1 MRGRR
6 TLRRNNLGSTMP
18 PAPTGKITFL
28 FTDIEGSTQLLHHLA
43 DRYVDVLGEHRRL
56 LRAGFQEAGG
66 YEVDTSGDGFFL
78 AFAEATDALKG
89 ALAGQQAIAGHRWPE
104 GAPIRVRMG
113 IHTGEA
119 TPAFGGYVGLDVH
132 RAARIMAAGYGG
144 QILLSQATQ
153 TLIEGNLPEGVTLR
167 DLGEYRLK
175 DLSRPE
181 HIFQVV
187 TAALPLDF
195 PPLRTLDV
203 ISNNL
208 PIQLTS
214 FIGREREIEEVKRL
228 LSATRLLTLHGA
240 GGAGKTR
247 LANQV
252 AADLVEE
259 FRNGVWLVDLA
270 PLADPALVVQTV
282 ASTLGVREVA
292 GRTLLDTLADSLR
305 PKTLLL
311 VLDNCEH
318 LVSAC
323 AHLAEGLLH
332 ACPNLR
338 ILATSREALRIAGET
353 AYRVPSLSLPSA
365 PLPLERIT
373 QYEAVRLFIDRAAAA
388 LDGFTVTP
396 QSLQAVVSICGQLDG
411 MPLAIELAAARVK
424 ALSVEQIAERLR
436 DRFQLLTR
444 GSRTALPRHQTLRAT
459 IDWSHDLLSEHERIL
474 LRRLAVFAGGWTL
487 EAAEGVCGDE
497 SMDPADVLDRLTRLV
512 DKSLVI
518 MEALDGET
526 RYRLL
531 ETVRQYSREKLL
543 DSGEATRIRDR
554 HRGSYLELAERAEP
568 MLIGPEQSAWMER
581 LEVEHSNLRVA
592 LEWSKTGDGGAE
604 ALVRLAAAL
613 WRFWN
618 VRGYG
623 SEGRGWLEAAL
634 SQAGHAPRATRAR
647 LLFGAGVLA
656 WFQQES
662 GRAAA
667 LGEESLALARELG
680 DKRAVA
686 HSLRLLAAVAW
697 YDYERAKAL
706 GEESLALFREL
717 GDKLGISAVL
727 RFLGF
732 HAMTYD
738 EFEAAMAPFEES
750 LRLARA
756 LKDERGI
763 AWSLHGLGGVPF
775 QQARYEEAV
784 ALHEEAL
791 SLFRDLGDK
800 WGMSSALGS
809 LGAIA
814 RYRGDYERAA
824 TLLEESLQVRKEMGS
839 KAMIP
844 LPLLRLGL
852 LAQDQGDYQRAKSF
866 YEESLA
872 LYREVGQPAPG
883 PAGER
888 WGVADALRAL
898 GIAARH
904 EGDYARAAALLEESV
919 EISREVRNKSS
930 LADALDSLGTV
941 AFCQGNDKRAGA
953 LQREALALRR
963 QLGQRR
969 GVAESLEGLA
979 SLAAAGGKPERAV
992 RLLGAA
998 EALREAIGT
1007 PLPPSDCPAYERS
1020 VSTLQQRLDERLFTT
1035 TWAEGRVMT
1044 PEAAIEYALSEH
1056 L

>member
-1 MRGRR
+1 
-6 TLRRNNLGSTMP
+6 
-18 PAPTGKITFL
+18 
-28 FTDIEGSTQLLHHLA
+28 
-43 DRYVDVLGEHRRL
+43 
-56 LRAGFQEAGG
+56 
-66 YEVDTSGDGFFL
+66 
-78 AFAEATDALKG
+78 
-89 ALAGQQAIAGHRWPE
+89 
-104 GAPIRVRMG
+104 
-113 IHTGEA
+113 
-119 TPAFGGYVGLDVH
+119 
-132 RAARIMAAGYGG
+132 
-144 QILLSQATQ
+144 
-153 TLIEGNLPEGVTLR
+153 
-167 DLGEYRLK
+167 
-175 DLSRPE
+175 
-181 HIFQVV
+181 
-187 TAALPLDF
+187 
-195 PPLRTLDV
+195 
-203 ISNNL
+203 
-208 PIQLTS
+208 
-214 FIGREREIEEVKRL
+214 
-228 LSATRLLTLHGA
+228 
-240 GGAGKTR
+240 
-247 LANQV
+247 
-252 AADLVEE
+252 
-259 FRNGVWLVDLA
+259 
-270 PLADPALVVQTV
+270 
-282 ASTLGVREVA
+282 
-292 GRTLLDTLADSLR
+292 
-305 PKTLLL
+305 
-311 VLDNCEH
+311 
-318 LVSAC
+318 
-323 AHLAEGLLH
+323 
-332 ACPNLR
+332 
-338 ILATSREALRIAGET
+338 
-353 AYRVPSLSLPSA
+353 
-365 PLPLERIT
+365 
-373 QYEAVRLFIDRAAAA
+373 
-388 LDGFTVTP
+388 
-396 QSLQAVVSICGQLDG
+396 

-459 IDWSHDLLSEHERIL
+459 IDWSYDLLSEHERIL

-497 SMDPADVLDRLTRLV
+497 SMDPADVLDRLTGLV

-518 MEALDGET
+518 MEVLNGET

-531 ETVRQYSREKLL
+531 ETVRQYAREKLL

-554 HRGSYLELAERAEP
+554 HRDSYLELAERAEP
-568 MLIGPEQSAWMER
+568 MLIGPEQGAWMER

-634 SQAGHAPRATRAR
+634 SQAGQAPRAARAR

-662 GRAAA
+662 GRAAT

-686 HSLRLLAAVAW
+686 DSLRLLAAVAW

-727 RFLGF
+727 RFLGV

-738 EFEAAMAPFEES
+738 EFEAAIAPFEES

-756 LKDERGI
+756 LKDKRGI

-814 RYRGDYERAA
+814 RYRGDYERAV
-824 TLLEESLQVRKEMGS
+824 TLLEESLQVRQEMGS

-852 LAQDQGDYQRAKSF
+852 LAQDQGDYRRAKSF

-872 LYREVGQPAPG
+872 LYREVGPPAPG

-888 WGVADALRAL
+888 WGVADTLRAL
-898 GIAARH
+898 GIATWH
-904 EGDYARAAALLEESV
+904 EGDYVRAAALLEESI

-941 AFCQGNDKRAGA
+941 ASCQGKDKRAGA
-953 LQREALALRR
+953 LKREAL
-963 QLGQRR
+963 
-969 GVAESLEGLA
+969 
-979 SLAAAGGKPERAV
+979 
-992 RLLGAA
+992 
-998 EALREAIGT
+998 I
-1007 PLPPSDCPAYERS
+1007 
-1020 VSTLQQRLDERLFTT
+1020 
-1035 TWAEGRVMT
+1035 
-1044 PEAAIEYALSEH
+1044 
-1056 L
+1056 

>member
-1 MRGRR
+1 MP
-6 TLRRNNLGSTMP
+6 TL
-18 PAPTGKITFL
+18 PTGTVTFL
-28 FTDIEGSTQLLHHLA
+28 FTDIEGST
-43 DRYVDVLGEHRRL
+43 RL
-56 LRAGFQEAGG
+56 LRDLGDRYNEVLARQRAVLRSAFGERGG
-66 YEVDTSGDGFFL
+66 QEVDTQG
-78 AFAEATDALKG
+78 DALFF
-89 ALAGQQAIAGHRWPE
+89 AFSRAREAVAAAVAAQRAIAAQQWPQ
-104 GAPIRVRMG
+104 GVSVQVRMG
-113 IHTGEA
+113 LHTGEA
-119 TPAFGGYVGLDVH
+119 LLADAGYVGMDVH
-132 RAARIMAAGYGG
+132 RAARICAAGHGG
-144 QILLSQATQ
+144 QILLSDTTE
-153 TLIEGNLPEGVTLR
+153 TLAQDDLPEGAELR
-167 DLGEYRLK
+167 NLGEHRLK
-175 DLSRPE
+175 DLARPQRL
-181 HIFQVV
+181 FQIVLGD
-187 TAALPLDF
+187 LPSDF
-195 PPLRTLDV
+195 PPLKSLN
-203 ISNNL
+203 SLPNNL
-208 PIQLTS
+208 PLQLTS
-214 FIGREREIEEVKRL
+214 FVGREREIAEIRRL
-228 LSATRLLTLHGA
+228 LSTTRLLTLSGA
-240 GGAGKTR
+240 GGVGKSR
-247 LANQV
+247 LALQ
-252 AADLVEE
+252 AAAEVLDEY
-259 FRNGVWLVDLA
+259 RDGVWLVELA
-270 PLADPALVVQTV
+270 PLSDSALVPQTV
-282 ASTLGVREVA
+282 AVALNIREQP
-292 GRTLLDTLADSLR
+292 GRSMPATLADHLR
-305 PKTLLL
+305 LRQILI

-318 LVSAC
+318 LLTAS
-323 AHLAEGLLH
+323 AHLIEPL
-332 ACPNLR
+332 LR
-338 ILATSREALRIAGET
+338 ICPHVRVLVTSREGLGIAGELT
-353 AYRVPSLSLPSA
+353 YRVPSLALPDLRR
-365 PLPLERIT
+365 LPPPDALGQHEAIQLFVERAT
-373 QYEAVRLFIDRAAAA
+373 FAVPAFRLTERNAMAVAQVCER
-388 LDGFTVTP
+388 LDG
-396 QSLQAVVSICGQLDG
+396 I
-411 MPLAIELAAARVK
+411 PLALELAAARMK
-424 ALSVEQIAERLR
+424 GISVEQIAARL
-436 DRFQLLTR
+436 DGRFRLLTG
-444 GSRTALPRHQTLRAT
+444 GSQTSLPRHQTLRAA
-459 IDWSHDLLSEHERIL
+459 IDWSYDLLSEQERIL
-474 LRRLAVFAGGWTL
+474 LRRLSVFVGGWTL

-581 LEVEHSNLRVA
+581 LEVEHSNLRAA

-604 ALVRLAAAL
+604 ALARLAAAL

-618 VRGYG
+618 VRGYW

-656 WFQQES
+656 WVQQES

-680 DKRAVA
+680 DKHAVA
-686 HSLRLLAAVAW
+686 DSLRLLAAVAKDD

-717 GDKLGISAVL
+717 GDKLGIAAAL

-738 EFEAAMAPFEES
+738 EFEAAMAAFEES

-763 AWSLHGLGGVPF
+763 AGSLHGLGGVPF

-784 ALHEEAL
+784 ALYEEAL

-824 TLLEESLQVRKEMGS
+824 MLLEESLQMRREMGS
-839 KAMIP
+839 KAFIAVS
-844 LPLLRLGL
+844 LLGL
-852 LAQDQGDYQRAKSF
+852 GFLAQDQGDYQRAKNL
-866 YEESLA
+866 YEESLD
-872 LYREVGQPAPG
+872 LFRETGQPAPG
-883 PAGER
+883 PRVG
-888 WGVADALRAL
+888 GVADALRAL

-953 LQREALALRR
+953 LQREALTLRR

-1007 PLPPSDCPAYERS
+1007 PLPPSDRPDYERS

-1035 TWAEGRVMT
+1035 TWAEGRAMT
-1044 PEAAIEYALSEH
+1044 PEAAMGYALSEH